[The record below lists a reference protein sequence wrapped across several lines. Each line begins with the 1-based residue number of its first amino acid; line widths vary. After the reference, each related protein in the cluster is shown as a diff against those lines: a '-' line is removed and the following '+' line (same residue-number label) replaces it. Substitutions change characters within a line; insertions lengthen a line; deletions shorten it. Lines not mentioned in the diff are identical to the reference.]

1 MNLYQKRREQIYQ
14 KLNKEQKQAV
24 LLFNEKNIRYL
35 TGFTGDEAQLLLTL
49 QGEAVLMSDSR
60 FMGQI
65 EAEVDKGVKVYNK
78 TKSLLQELDTVIT
91 NQHIKQLVIEG
102 DDISASLFMDLT
114 DALQSVDVKLCYQ
127 WVEKLQMI
135 KDEKEISLIKK
146 AIEISEKSLKK
157 VIPEIKPGIS
167 EKEIANLLD
176 FQLKQDGLSD
186 VSFETIVASGYR
198 SAWPHGAASDKV
210 IENNE
215 LVTIDFGGY
224 YQGYTSDITRTFA
237 VGEVPDE
244 LEKIYHIVLEA
255 NRRATDKARVGCTG
269 LEVDRAAREYIKEC
283 GYGDYFGHGIGHGIG
298 LNVHELTDPR
308 LSFKDITLQK
318 DMIITIEPGIYVPG
332 LGGVRIEDDVLITD
346 GEPEVL
352 TTLPKAELI
361 KL

>member
-78 TKSLLQELDTVIT
+78 TKALLQELDTVIT

-332 LGGVRIEDDVLITD
+332 LGGVRIEDDVLVTD

>member
-14 KLNKEQKQAV
+14 KLTKEQKQAV

-35 TGFTGDEAQLLLTL
+35 TGFTGDEAQLLLTV

-65 EAEVDKGVKVYNK
+65 ESEVDKQVEIYNK
-78 TKSLLQELDTVIT
+78 KKSLLKELSEVIT
-91 NQHIKQLVIEG
+91 SRNIKQLAIEG
-102 DDISASLFMDLT
+102 DHISASLFMDLA
-114 DALQSVDVKLCYQ
+114 DRLSLIELSFCHQ

-135 KDEKEISLIKK
+135 KDTDEVSLIKK
-146 AIEISEKSLKK
+146 AIEISEKSLEKILPK
-157 VIPEIKPGIS
+157 IKPGIT
-167 EKEIANLLD
+167 EKQVANLLD

-186 VSFETIVASGYR
+186 ISFETIVASGYR
-198 SAWPHGAASDKV
+198 SAWPHGAASDKK
-210 IENNE
+210 IKNNE

-224 YQGYTSDITRTFA
+224 YKGYTSDITRTFV
-237 VGEVPDE
+237 VGEVSDE
-244 LEKIYHIVLEA
+244 LQRIYHIVLEA
-255 NRRATDKARVGCTG
+255 NKRATDKARIGCTG
-269 LEVDRAAREYIKEC
+269 LEVDRAAREYIQEC
-283 GYGDYFGHGIGHGIG
+283 GYGEYFGHGIGHGIG

-308 LSFKDITLQK
+308 LSFKDVTLQK

-332 LGGVRIEDDVLITD
+332 LGGVRIEDDVLVTD

-352 TTLPKAELI
+352 TTLSKAQLI